1 MNNSIQIKI
10 CSIDK
15 TVLAIYLCFLHNI
28 FKKLN
33 IMYTSTNLPVETK
46 KITLLKSPH
55 VHKKA
60 REQFEVRKFTK
71 LFTFKNFKTYKYLL
85 FIFLNKPKFIKI
97 KVKKM

>member
-60 REQFEVRKFTK
+60 REQFEIQKVKKLITIKYFNKF
-71 LFTFKNFKTYKYLL
+71 KYLL
-85 FIFLNKPKFIKI
+85 LLFLNKPKFIRIKI
-97 KVKKM
+97 KKM